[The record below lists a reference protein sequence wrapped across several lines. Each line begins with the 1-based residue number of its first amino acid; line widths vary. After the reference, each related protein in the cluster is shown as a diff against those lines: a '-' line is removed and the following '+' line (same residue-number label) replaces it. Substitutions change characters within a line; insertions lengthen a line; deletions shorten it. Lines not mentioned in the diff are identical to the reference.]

1 MMSSVRP
8 ARDPPPRSANPVTIP
23 ISFLVVI
30 VLRDVQFLPTRQ
42 ISEDVWTV
50 IKRVRRALE
59 VRYPNAKD
67 VQEDFTWM
75 T

>member
-23 ISFLVVI
+23 ISFLAVI
-30 VLRDVQFLPTRQ
+30 VLRDAQFLPTPQ

-59 VRYPNAKD
+59 VRDPNAKH

>member
-23 ISFLVVI
+23 ISFLAVI
-30 VLRDVQFLPTRQ
+30 VLRDAQFLPTPQ

>member
-1 MMSSVRP
+1 MMSSVQP

-59 VRYPNAKD
+59 VRYPNAKH
-67 VQEDFTWM
+67 VQEDFT
-75 T
+75 